1 MSSWVLDALET
12 PVVLAPLGGGPSTPE
27 LAAAVCEAGGLGF
40 LAFAY
45 LSPQDAAARL
55 RAAREL
61 TSRAFG
67 VNVFMPVPGPA
78 EPESYAAFT
87 NSLGAWAQQRGLP
100 IGTPL
105 FSDDSFDAKVELLL
119 ADVPAVISL
128 TFGCPERSFVERLHA
143 AGTEAWITVTTPDEA
158 RAAAGVGADALV
170 VQGTEAGGH
179 RGGFSDGEEQPVYG
193 LLALLQ
199 LVSAEVDIP
208 IVASGGIATG
218 AGIAAAL
225 CAGATAV
232 QVGTAFMLAP
242 EAGTSAPHREALR
255 RRTPTTMTRAFSGRN
270 ARGIRNAF
278 IDAHDAD
285 AVAAFPEI
293 QHVTAPTR
301 KAARD
306 AGDADAINLWAG
318 EAYPLARELPA
329 GEIVRQLTRDAAV
342 ALRLAGSALRRRDDG
357 CRPAAPP
364 DSSQ

>member
-1 MSSWVLDALET
+1 
-12 PVVLAPLGGGPSTPE
+12 
-27 LAAAVCEAGGLGF
+27 
-40 LAFAY
+40 
-45 LSPQDAAARL
+45 
-55 RAAREL
+55 
-61 TSRAFG
+61 
-67 VNVFMPVPGPA
+67 
-78 EPESYAAFT
+78 
-87 NSLGAWAQQRGLP
+87 
-100 IGTPL
+100 
-105 FSDDSFDAKVELLL
+105 
-119 ADVPAVISL
+119 
-128 TFGCPERSFVERLHA
+128 
-143 AGTEAWITVTTPDEA
+143 
-158 RAAAGVGADALV
+158 

-255 RRTPTTMTRAFSGRN
+255 RRMPTTMTRAFSGRN

-342 ALRLAGSALRRRDDG
+342 ALRLAASALRHSG
-357 CRPAAPP
+357 
-364 DSSQ
+364 

>member
-1 MSSWVLDALET
+1 
-12 PVVLAPLGGGPSTPE
+12 
-27 LAAAVCEAGGLGF
+27 
-40 LAFAY
+40 
-45 LSPQDAAARL
+45 
-55 RAAREL
+55 
-61 TSRAFG
+61 
-67 VNVFMPVPGPA
+67 MPVPGPA

-87 NSLGAWAQQRGLP
+87 NSLGAWAHERGLP

-208 IVASGGIATG
+208 VVASGGIATG

-255 RRTPTTMTRAFSGRN
+255 GRMPTTMTRAFSGRN

-278 IDAHDAD
+278 IEAHDAD

-306 AGDADAINLWAG
+306 TGDADAINLWAG

-342 ALRLAGSALRRRDDG
+342 ALRLAGSALGHPR
-357 CRPAAPP
+357 
-364 DSSQ
+364 